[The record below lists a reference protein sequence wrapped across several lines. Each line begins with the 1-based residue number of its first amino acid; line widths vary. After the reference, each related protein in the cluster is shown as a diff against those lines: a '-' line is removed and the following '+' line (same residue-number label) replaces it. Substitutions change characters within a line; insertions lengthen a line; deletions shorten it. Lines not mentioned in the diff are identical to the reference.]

1 MRSLKSSIVAATIL
15 ATSAVAVAAPPS
27 ARHGNLTITQAWSR
41 ETAPGQAVGGGFMHI
56 ANAGKEDLLI
66 SGCSPVAAEVQL
78 HSMTMQ
84 DGVMRMRQ
92 LTSGIAVPANGSL
105 DLKPGSFHIMFI
117 GLKQPLEQGDS
128 FPVTL
133 TFQRAGNVTVQLSV
147 QPVGATGPMDMHHG
161 KH

>member
-1 MRSLKSSIVAATIL
+1 MTSLESSLVAATIL
-15 ATSAVAVAAPPS
+15 AASAVAVAAPPS
-27 ARHGNLTITQAWSR
+27 ARVGNLTITQAWSR

-56 ANAGKEDLLI
+56 VNAGKEDRLL
-66 SGCSPVAAEVQL
+66 SGSTPVAAEVQL
-78 HSMTMQ
+78 HNMTMQ

-92 LTSGIAVPANGSL
+92 LTGGIAVPAKGAL
-105 DLKPGSFHIMFI
+105 DLKPGSFHIMFM
-117 GLKQPLEQGDS
+117 GLKQPLKQGDS

-147 QPVGATGPMDMHHG
+147 QPVGATGPMEMHHG